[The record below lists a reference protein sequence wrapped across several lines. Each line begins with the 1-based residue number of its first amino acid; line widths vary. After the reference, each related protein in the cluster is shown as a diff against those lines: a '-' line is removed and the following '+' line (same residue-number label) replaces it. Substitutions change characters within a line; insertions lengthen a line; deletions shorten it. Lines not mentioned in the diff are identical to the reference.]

1 MSRRRAGQRTA
12 SALVAATALV
22 LAGCG
27 SPYRGEPLGT
37 APALDTQA
45 QVDGRALFDRYC
57 SECHPGGAA
66 GLAPGINN
74 KPLPGWL
81 VRAQVR
87 LGMGAMPPF
96 SRETISAVELDA
108 IVAYVLELKK

>member
-1 MSRRRAGQRTA
+1 MSRIGVRPMGLFLIAGA
-12 SALVAATALV
+12 VLLLAA
-22 LAGCG
+22 CG

-37 APALDTQA
+37 APALGTQA
-45 QVDGRALFDRYC
+45 HEEGRALFDRFC

-87 LGMGAMPPF
+87 IGMGAMPPF
-96 SRETISAVELDA
+96 SREMISADELDA
-108 IVAYVLELKK
+108 IVAYVLALKK

>member
-1 MSRRRAGQRTA
+1 MNRR
-12 SALVAATALV
+12 LVNV
-22 LAGCG
+22 LAGAAVVLLTACG

-37 APALDTQA
+37 APNLTTQA
-45 QVDGRALFDRYC
+45 QIDGRALFDRHC

-74 KPLPGWL
+74 KPVPGWL

-87 LGMGAMPPF
+87 IGLGAMPPF
-96 SRETISAVELDA
+96 PRHLISADELDA
-108 IVAYVLELKK
+108 IVAYVLALK